1 MTTFPTEMSQ
11 EMSSMNQ
18 STDHQNVKVSTTVI
32 VNNHRYYYFYH
43 YSDIATCTW

>member
-11 EMSSMNQ
+11 EMSPMNQ

-32 VNNHRYYYFYH
+32 VNNHRYYYSYC